1 MIKPRWLLGLE
12 KLALQYREL
21 AAARRETTPT
31 DAAADALD
39 AAAARADKLALELQQ
54 PTRMLTPAEWA
65 AEQEPPVD
73 ESTARRWCRA
83 GELDYEQTEKGFK
96 IPAGARRVRRVVE
109 DPAPPAP
116 ASSPEVH
123 DLQRAG

>member
-1 MIKPRWLLGLE
+1 MIKPRWLIGIE
-12 KLALQYREL
+12 KLALLYREM
-21 AAARRETTPT
+21 AAGRRELTPV

-39 AAAARADKLALELQQ
+39 AAAARADALVLELQQ

-73 ESTARRWCRA
+73 ESTARRWCRI
-83 GELDYEQTEKGFK
+83 GELDHEQTEKGFK

-109 DPAPPAP
+109 ESGLPAP
-116 ASSPEVH
+116 AASPE
-123 DLQRAG
+123 LQRAG